1 MGDDTIPL
9 STVLKNID
17 GGNIGDDERGSR
29 VIESAEISRFE
40 NEMDSYYITFFQ
52 FGLGLESDEIIGD
65 LGGAESFAITLD
77 LMGEDR
83 VRNAPLKLRIDS
95 LTIMSSGLDFR
106 MLNSAFMTPQ
116 PSPLWSTYDLFISI
130 KSSAMSSFS
139 YIDVKQSDD
148 LNVNYWRFPW
158 GEAAT
163 ISASEFTQSDKFT
176 IDSKPTTSIIHAP
189 IGLTSIMTI
198 MLAGGL
204 WSAFRMV
211 SNRSKYPLMIEMILV
226 PVVFLLHFSA
236 FEPLYILA
244 SSGGIV
250 FIWWAT
256 AIISPRTTTD
266 SKPSSKPQIIVENFP
281 TIACPQCQT
290 SNPVTSDLRPIR
302 IQCIGCNRI
311 IKIVA

>member
-1 MGDDTIPL
+1 
-9 STVLKNID
+9 
-17 GGNIGDDERGSR
+17 
-29 VIESAEISRFE
+29 
-40 NEMDSYYITFFQ
+40 
-52 FGLGLESDEIIGD
+52 
-65 LGGAESFAITLD
+65 
-77 LMGEDR
+77 MGEDR

-148 LNVNYWRFPW
+148 VNVNYWRFPW

-163 ISASEFTQSDKFT
+163 ISASGFTQSDKFT

-189 IGLTSIMTI
+189 IGLTSIMTL

-266 SKPSSKPQIIVENFP
+266 SKPSSKPQIIVENFT

-302 IQCIGCNRI
+302 IQCDGCNRI